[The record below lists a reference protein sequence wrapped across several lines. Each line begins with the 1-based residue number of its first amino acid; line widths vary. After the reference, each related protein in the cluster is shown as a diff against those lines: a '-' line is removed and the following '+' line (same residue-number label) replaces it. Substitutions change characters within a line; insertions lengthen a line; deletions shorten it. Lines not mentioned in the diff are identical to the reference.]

1 MNQVK
6 LNELIKTKTV
16 AIPLYV
22 LKMYKEFNLNVD
34 EIILLLFLYDKDK
47 VVFNPNDISENTGLE
62 LGKVMENI
70 SKLTKKGLL
79 NVTPKTN
86 DRKIKEEV
94 LDLSPL
100 FDKITLKVIEN
111 FNKED
116 NDDINIYSI
125 LEEEFSRKL
134 SPMECEMVDDWKK
147 NGYAN
152 ELIKEAT
159 REAVLNGVSSLRY
172 IDKIL
177 YEWNK
182 KGFKTKD
189 DIKKKNIKEEK
200 KVEIYTG
207 NWLDID
213 EEL

>member
-6 LNELIKTKTV
+6 LNELIKAKTV
-16 AIPLYV
+16 TIPLYV

-34 EIILLLFLYDKDK
+34 EIILLLFLYDKDQ

-79 NVTPKTN
+79 NITPKTN

-100 FDKITLKVIEN
+100 FDKITLKVIDN
-111 FNKED
+111 LNKED
-116 NDDINIYSI
+116 NDGINVYSI

-182 KGFKTKD
+182 KGYKNKD

>member
-16 AIPLYV
+16 TIPLYV

-34 EIILLLFLYDKDK
+34 EIILLLFLYDKDQ

-79 NVTPKTN
+79 NITPKTN

-100 FDKITLKVIEN
+100 FDKITLKVIDN
-111 FNKED
+111 LNKED
-116 NDDINIYSI
+116 NDGINVYSI

-182 KGFKTKD
+182 KGYKNKD

>member
-16 AIPLYV
+16 TIPLYV

-34 EIILLLFLYDKDK
+34 EIILLLFLYDKDQ

-79 NVTPKTN
+79 NITPKTN

-100 FDKITLKVIEN
+100 FDKITLKVIDN
-111 FNKED
+111 LNKED
-116 NDDINIYSI
+116 NDGINVYSI

-182 KGFKTKD
+182 KGYKNKD
-189 DIKKKNIKEEK
+189 DIKKRNIKEEK